1 MLSEYKSK
9 LNRTVVKIFAGE
21 YYIGCNSEIIKT
33 TIGGCIAV
41 CIWCANG
48 SYGGMNHYMLPYK
61 MNRSDYFPEGH
72 TLYGINAVRELVD
85 NLRRVGDKISD
96 YEAAI
101 IGGSNID
108 LNDRS
113 INNINMARLLLEEMD
128 IRVIREDTGGSCI
141 RKVSFDTYSGDIV
154 IDKIDKTSQLVFV

>member
-1 MLSEYKSK
+1 MLSEYKHK

-21 YYIGCNSEIIKT
+21 YYIGYDSEIIET

-48 SYGGMNHYMLPYK
+48 IYGGMNHYMLPYK
-61 MNRSDYFPEGH
+61 MNRNDFFPESH
-72 TLYGINAVRELVD
+72 TLYGVNAVRELVD
-85 NLRRVGDKISD
+85 NLRKKGGKITD
-96 YEAAI
+96 YEAVI

-108 LNDRS
+108 INDRS

-128 IRVIREDTGGSCI
+128 IRVIKEDIGGNCI
-141 RKVSFDTYSGDIV
+141 RKIHFDTLSGDIV
-154 IDKIDKTSQLVFV
+154 IDKIKKK